1 MGKELFDAMPDPP
14 QAGQLSVNELQQLFE
29 LAPFGIGI
37 FDRHFRC
44 RSVNQTLAD
53 LNGLSREEHYGHTL
67 REIVPAL
74 APVLEPLFQQI
85 ISSGVPRVE
94 LNLSGHTA
102 AHQGQQRHWQA
113 IYSPMLDEQGVPDG
127 ILTIVRDVTEQVESQ
142 RRLQLAMNAG
152 RIGVWEWHVK
162 EDRLQ
167 FDGRVE
173 QLLGTAASEFQ
184 GGMEQFIKRFDP
196 LSGEQ
201 LRAALKG
208 TAPIHLT
215 LGYLGPDQQRGWVDI
230 HADHVAASEHLG
242 RRITGVIHDATD
254 RCTQEDKLRQ
264 ANVVFETAAEGIIIM
279 DGQRQIISVN
289 PAFCSM
295 TQYEEEEV
303 VGKSPEAIMH
313 PRRHTDID
321 YPWHTL
327 LPGSHAWHGEMM
339 CLRKDGGYFTSW
351 QHVSAVHDSRHNTTN
366 YVIAF
371 SDISAIRKAE
381 AQLNHL
387 AYHDPLTE
395 LGNRNL
401 LQERLELE
409 IKTAHLNRQ
418 QLALL
423 FIDLDGFKL
432 INDTLGHRAGDELL
446 KLLAERIR
454 RLLHHN
460 DVAARL
466 GGDEFLVLIPYFEQ
480 PEELARLA
488 EQLLARLREP
498 VELDHERVAV
508 SASIGIALYPEHAT
522 TPDTLVSAADSAMYE
537 AKNQGRNGYLFYTP
551 DMTEQTRERL
561 SMEQGLFQAIEQQQL
576 CILYQPMTD
585 LASNQLSGLEAL
597 LRWQHPSEGM
607 IGPTRFIPVAEEC
620 GLIEQIGEWVMRTA
634 CQQGQAWLAA
644 GLAVPRLSIN
654 VSVREMRS
662 AGYVERV
669 AAILAETGFP
679 PEKLEIEVTESII
692 QRVDQSLQLFRRLK
706 ALGVQIAIDDFGTGF
721 SSLSLLKSLPIDRIK
736 IDRTFV
742 QALPDDK
749 HSRELCRTIIN
760 LADSLGMVVTAEG
773 IETQAQ
779 RQFLQSL
786 HCQEGQGYLF
796 SHPLAEPH
804 LAEQRGSR
812 KGAWC

>member
-1 MGKELFDAMPDPP
+1 MQEETSESMPDPP
-14 QAGQLSVNELQQLFE
+14 TPGQLNPNELQQLFE
-29 LAPFGIGI
+29 LAPFGIGV
-37 FDRHFRC
+37 FDRYFRC
-44 RSVNQTLAD
+44 RSVNQMLAD
-53 LNGLSREEHYGHTL
+53 INGLSREDHYGKYL
-67 REIVPAL
+67 RDIVPTL

-85 ISSGVPRVE
+85 ISSGIPQVE
-94 LNLSGHTA
+94 LSLSGQTE
-102 AHQGQQRHWQA
+102 AHQGQQRRWQA
-113 IYSPMLDEQGVPDG
+113 IYSPMLDEQGTPDG
-127 ILTIVRDVTEQVESQ
+127 ILTIVRDVTEQYEVQ
-142 RRLQLAMNAG
+142 QRLQLAMSAG
-152 RIGVWEWHVK
+152 QIGVWEWHVA

-167 FDGRVE
+167 FDGQVE
-173 QLLGTAASEFQ
+173 RLLGTAANQFQ
-184 GGMEQFIKRFDP
+184 GGMDNFIKRFDP
-196 LSGEQ
+196 VSGEQ
-201 LRAALKG
+201 LRTALNG
-208 TAPIHLT
+208 TAPLHLT
-215 LGYLGPDQQRGWVDI
+215 LSYLGPNQMRGWVDL
-230 HADHVAASEHLG
+230 HADHVAATGTQG
-242 RRITGVIHDATD
+242 RRIMGVIHDATD
-254 RCTQEDKLRQ
+254 RCNQEDKLRQ
-264 ANVVFETAAEGIIIM
+264 ANVVFDTTAEGIIIM

-289 PAFCSM
+289 PAFCNM
-295 TQYEEEEV
+295 TQYEPDEI

-339 CLRKDGGYFTSW
+339 CLRKDGDYFTSW
-351 QHVSAVHDSRHNTTN
+351 QHVSAVYDSRHNTAH
-366 YVIAF
+366 YVITF

-409 IKTAHLNRQ
+409 IKTAQLNRQ

-432 INDTLGHRAGDELL
+432 INDNLGHRAGDQLL
-446 KLLAERIR
+446 KLLAGRIR
-454 RLLHHN
+454 QSLRHN
-460 DVAARL
+460 DVAIRL

-480 PEELARLA
+480 QDELAQLA

-498 VELDHERVAV
+498 VELEHEQVAI
-508 SASIGIALYPEHAT
+508 SASIGIALYPEHARS
-522 TPDTLVSAADSAMYE
+522 PDALVSAADNAMYE
-537 AKNQGRNGYLFYTP
+537 AKSQGRNGYLFYSP
-551 DMTEQTRERL
+551 DMAEQTRERM
-561 SMEQGLFQAIEQQQL
+561 SMEQGLLKAIDQHQL

-585 LASNQLSGLEAL
+585 LANNRLSGLEAL

-607 IGPTRFIPVAEEC
+607 IAPARFIPVAEEC

-634 CQQGQAWLAA
+634 CQQGQAWLTA
-644 GLAVPRLSIN
+644 GLAVPRLSVN
-654 VSVREMRS
+654 VSVREMR
-662 AGYVERV
+662 AIGYVERV

-679 PEKLEIEVTESII
+679 AERLEIEVTESII
-692 QRVDQSLQLFRRLK
+692 QRVDHSLQLFTRLK

-736 IDRTFV
+736 IDQTFV

-760 LADSLGMVVTAEG
+760 LADSLGMAVTAEG

-796 SHPLAEPH
+796 SHPLTEPH
-804 LAEQRGSR
+804 LAAQLTPR
-812 KGAWC
+812 KGVWC

>member
-1 MGKELFDAMPDPP
+1 MCEETSEFMPASPKTGHMNP
-14 QAGQLSVNELQQLFE
+14 NELQQLFE
-29 LAPFGIGI
+29 LAPFGIGV

-53 LNGLSREEHYGHTL
+53 INGFSREDHYGKYL
-67 REIVPAL
+67 REIVPTL

-85 ISSGVPRVE
+85 ISSSVPQVT
-94 LNLSGHTA
+94 LSLSGQTKT
-102 AHQGQQRHWQA
+102 HQGQQRHWQA
-113 IYSPMLDEQGVPDG
+113 IYSPMRDEQGTPDG
-127 ILTIVRDVTEQVESQ
+127 ILTIVRDVTEQVEAQ
-142 RRLQLAMNAG
+142 QRLQLAMSAG
-152 RIGVWEWHVK
+152 QVGVWEWHVT

-167 FDGRVE
+167 FDGQVE
-173 QLLGTAASEFQ
+173 RLLGTQAHQFE

-196 LSGEQ
+196 VSGEQ
-201 LRAALKG
+201 LRSALKG
-208 TAPIHLT
+208 TAPLHLT
-215 LGYLGPDQQRGWVDI
+215 LSYLGADQVRGWIDL
-230 HADHVAASEHLG
+230 HTLHVATPDSLG
-242 RRITGVIHDATD
+242 HRIMGVIHDATD
-254 RCTQEDKLRQ
+254 RCIQEDQLRQ
-264 ANVVFETAAEGIIIM
+264 ANVVFETTAEGIIIM

-289 PAFCSM
+289 PAFCNM
-295 TQYEEEEV
+295 TQYEANEV
-303 VGKSPEAIMH
+303 VGKSPESIMH
-313 PRRHTDID
+313 PRSHTGID

-327 LPGSHAWHGEMM
+327 QPGSHAWHGEMM

-351 QHVSAVHDSRHNTTN
+351 QHVSAIYDNRHNITH

-409 IKTAHLNRQ
+409 IKTAQLNRQ
-418 QLALL
+418 RLALL

-432 INDTLGHRAGDELL
+432 INDNLGHRAGDQLL

-454 RLLHHN
+454 LCLHHN
-460 DVAARL
+460 DVATRL

-480 PEELARLA
+480 QEELERLA
-488 EQLLARLREP
+488 DQLLARLREP
-498 VELDHERVAV
+498 VELAHEQVAV
-508 SASIGIALYPEHAT
+508 SASIGIALYPEHAQN
-522 TPDTLVSAADSAMYE
+522 PDALVSAADNAMYE
-537 AKNQGRNGYLFYTP
+537 AKSRGRNGYLFYTP
-551 DMTEQTRERL
+551 DMAEQLRERM
-561 SMEQGLFQAIEQQQL
+561 SMEQGLIKAIEQHQL
-576 CILYQPMTD
+576 CIMYQPLTD
-585 LASNQLSGLEAL
+585 LNSNRLSGLEAL
-597 LRWQHPSEGM
+597 LRWQHPNEGM
-607 IGPTRFIPVAEEC
+607 IAPARFIPVAEEC

-634 CQQGQAWLAA
+634 CQQGQTWLTA
-644 GLAVPRLSIN
+644 GLAVPRLSVN
-654 VSVREMRS
+654 VSVREMRTP
-662 AGYVERV
+662 GYVERV

-679 PEKLEIEVTESII
+679 PDRLEIEVTESII
-692 QRVDQSLQLFRRLK
+692 QRVDQSMLLFTRLK

-760 LADSLGMVVTAEG
+760 LADSLNMAVTAEG

-796 SHPLAEPH
+796 SHPLTEPH
-804 LAEQRGSR
+804 LAAQLAPS
-812 KGAWC
+812 KGVWC

>member
-1 MGKELFDAMPDPP
+1 
-14 QAGQLSVNELQQLFE
+14 
-29 LAPFGIGI
+29 
-37 FDRHFRC
+37 
-44 RSVNQTLAD
+44 
-53 LNGLSREEHYGHTL
+53 
-67 REIVPAL
+67 
-74 APVLEPLFQQI
+74 
-85 ISSGVPRVE
+85 
-94 LNLSGHTA
+94 
-102 AHQGQQRHWQA
+102 
-113 IYSPMLDEQGVPDG
+113 
-127 ILTIVRDVTEQVESQ
+127 
-142 RRLQLAMNAG
+142 
-152 RIGVWEWHVK
+152 
-162 EDRLQ
+162 
-167 FDGRVE
+167 
-173 QLLGTAASEFQ
+173 
-184 GGMEQFIKRFDP
+184 MEQFIKRFDP

-201 LRAALKG
+201 FRAAVNG
-208 TAPIHLT
+208 TAPFTSPSAISGGSAAG
-215 LGYLGPDQQRGWVDI
+215 LGRHSRRSRGG
-230 HADHVAASEHLG
+230 HRPSG
-242 RRITGVIHDATD
+242 RRITGVIHDATS
-254 RCTQEDKLRQ
+254 RCNQEDKLRQ

-289 PAFCSM
+289 PAFSSM
-295 TQYEEEEV
+295 TQYEEAEI

-409 IKTAHLNRQ
+409 LKTAQLNHQ

-446 KLLAERIR
+446 KCWPSGSAASCATTTWPPGS
-454 RLLHHN
+454 
-460 DVAARL
+460 VAMNS
-466 GGDEFLVLIPYFEQ
+466 LVLIP
-480 PEELARLA
+480 PSLNGHRSWSGSPSNCWPACASRSNSA
-488 EQLLARLREP
+488 TNGWPSPPA
-498 VELDHERVAV
+498 
-508 SASIGIALYPEHAT
+508 SASLSIRNTPPARIPWSAPPTAPCTRPRTGAATAICSIPRHDRADPER
-522 TPDTLVSAADSAMYE
+522 M
-537 AKNQGRNGYLFYTP
+537 
-551 DMTEQTRERL
+551 
-561 SMEQGLFQAIEQQQL
+561 SMEQGLFKAIEQHQL
-576 CILYQPMTD
+576 CVLYQPMTE
-585 LASNQLSGLEAL
+585 LASNRMSGLEAL

-634 CQQGQAWLAA
+634 CRQGQAWLAA

-749 HSRELCRTIIN
+749 HSRGCAAPSSTWPTAWAWWLPLKGLRPRPNASFCSHCTARRGKVICSAIRWPSPIWPSN
-760 LADSLGMVVTAEG
+760 WARARAPGASGVPGSAPAAQVTL
-773 IETQAQ
+773 I
-779 RQFLQSL
+779 S
-786 HCQEGQGYLF
+786 
-796 SHPLAEPH
+796 
-804 LAEQRGSR
+804 
-812 KGAWC
+812 

>member
-1 MGKELFDAMPDPP
+1 MGEETFNAMPDPP
-14 QAGQLSVNELQQLFE
+14 IAGQLNVNELQQLFE
-29 LAPFGIGI
+29 LAPFGIGV

-44 RSVNQTLAD
+44 RGINQTLAD
-53 LNGLSREEHYGHTL
+53 LNGLSREDHYGKYL
-67 REIVPAL
+67 REIVPTL

-85 ISSGVPRVE
+85 ISSGVPQVE

-102 AHQGQQRHWQA
+102 AHQGQLRHWQA
-113 IYSPMLDEQGVPDG
+113 IYSPMLDDWGTPDG
-127 ILTIVRDVTEQVESQ
+127 ILTIVRDVTEQVEAQQ
-142 RRLQLAMNAG
+142 RLELAMSAG
-152 RIGVWEWHVK
+152 QVGVWEWHVV

-167 FDGRVE
+167 FDGQVE
-173 QLLGTAASEFQ
+173 RLLGTAASQFQ

-196 LSGEQ
+196 VSGEQ
-201 LRAALKG
+201 LRLALDG

-215 LGYLGPDQQRGWVDI
+215 LSYLGQDQLRGWVDI
-230 HADHVAASEHLG
+230 HADHVAATDHQG
-242 RRITGVIHDATD
+242 RRITGVIHDATN
-254 RCTQEDKLRQ
+254 RCNQEDRLRQ

-279 DGQRQIISVN
+279 DSQRQITSVN
-289 PAFCSM
+289 PAFCNM
-295 TQYEEEEV
+295 TQYEPDDI
-303 VGKSPEAIMH
+303 VGKSPESIMH

-351 QHVSAVHDSRHNTTN
+351 QHVSAVYDSRHSTTN

-409 IKTAHLNRQ
+409 LKTAQLNRQ
-418 QLALL
+418 RLALL

-432 INDTLGHRAGDELL
+432 INDNLGHRAGDQLL

-454 RLLHHN
+454 SCLRHN

-480 PEELARLA
+480 QEELERLT

-498 VELDHERVAV
+498 VELEHEQVAV
-508 SASIGIALYPEHAT
+508 SASIGIALYPEHAQS
-522 TPDTLVSAADSAMYE
+522 PDALISAADNAMYE
-537 AKNQGRNGYLFYTP
+537 AKSQGRNGYLFYTP
-551 DMTEQTRERL
+551 CMAEQTRERM
-561 SMEQGLFQAIEQQQL
+561 SMEQGLIKAIEQHQF

-585 LASNQLSGLEAL
+585 LTSNHLSGLEAL

-607 IGPTRFIPVAEEC
+607 IAPTRFIPVAEEC

-634 CQQGQAWLAA
+634 CLQGQAWIAA
-644 GLAVPRLSIN
+644 GLAVPRLSVN

-662 AGYVERV
+662 IGYVERV

-679 PEKLEIEVTESII
+679 PERLEIEVTESII
-692 QRVDQSLQLFRRLK
+692 QRVDQSLQLFTRLK

-760 LADSLGMVVTAEG
+760 LADSLNMAVTAEG

-796 SHPLAEPH
+796 SHPLTEPH
-804 LAEQRGSR
+804 LAAQLTPH